1 MICTPNTGHP
11 VLGVHIIKLLE
22 ISDYYSSVTSGR
34 PAKTYRGD
42 FDFYSSVTSG
52 RPAKLLRTDSTPAS
66 KEAESTT
73 LQSTEESTA
82 DVPMVAT
89 AV

>member
-1 MICTPNTGHP
+1 MMYEFMLQYASEP
-11 VLGVHIIKLLE
+11 LQ
-22 ISDYYSSVTSGR
+22 
-34 PAKTYRGD
+34 AKTYRGD

>member
-1 MICTPNTGHP
+1 MFKSISIYRPHLRAVFRYKKIPPQNELRG
-11 VLGVHIIKLLE
+11 

-34 PAKTYRGD
+34 PAK
-42 FDFYSSVTSG
+42 
-52 RPAKLLRTDSTPAS
+52 LLRIDSTPAS
-66 KEAESTT
+66 KDAESTT